1 MHAFLITGSTKDTR
15 MAEIQKK
22 QKEWSIS
29 AFDVI
34 SVLREEG
41 MTGIGQIRDFQ
52 HALMFTPYHS
62 KQKMGVIHDA
72 ETLTVE
78 AQNALLKTLEEPPA
92 RTILILETANPDLLL
107 PTILSRCQI
116 IHVSGDTNTQT
127 TDSMLLCFKTIE
139 HMMSLSIGKRIQ
151 WIDETMKTRNE
162 AKIWVD
168 EAIAAVR
175 RVMLHNPAL
184 TLSTLTRRLLTARS
198 QLAANVNP
206 KLVLDCV
213 VLS

>member
-72 ETLTVE
+72 ETLTVQ

-92 RTILILETANPDLLL
+92 HTMLYLETSNPDLLL
-107 PTILSRCQI
+107 PTILSRCQT
-116 IHVSGDTNTQT
+116 IHISDETDIKT
-127 TDSMLLCFKTIE
+127 TDSLLLCFKTIE

-151 WIDETMKTRNE
+151 WVDETMKTRDE
-162 AKIWVD
+162 AKTWVD
-168 EAIAAVR
+168 QTITAVR
-175 RVMLHNPAL
+175 SVMLHNPTL
-184 TLSTLTRRLLTARS
+184 TLSTLLRRLCAARS

>member
-1 MHAFLITGSTKDTR
+1 MHAFIITGGTKNTR
-15 MAEIQKK
+15 TLEIQKK
-22 QKEWSIS
+22 QTAGNI
-29 AFDVI
+29 APFDVI
-34 SVLREEG
+34 PVLREEG

-52 HALMFTPYHS
+52 HSLMFTPYHS

-92 RTILILETANPDLLL
+92 HTLIFLETANPDMLL

-116 IHVSGDTNTQT
+116 IPIKGNSDAQT
-127 TDSMLLCFKTIE
+127 SDIE
-139 HMMSLSIGKRIQ
+139 QTLALPIGKRIQ
-151 WIDETMKTRNE
+151 FVDGITKTRDD
-162 AKIWVD
+162 AKTWVD
-168 EAIAAVR
+168 QAIHAVR
-175 RVMLHNPAL
+175 HAMLQNPSINITSL
-184 TLSTLTRRLLTARS
+184 LRRLLTARS

-213 VLS
+213 ALS